1 MTGSATG
8 STSLAARSA
17 EATTYLARVDAAL
30 ADLPADDRGELLD
43 ELAAHLDELAAEGD
57 GPLESRLGTPEE
69 YAAELR
75 SSAGLP
81 PVAGAGRAARQLT
94 RLAMRWEDLR
104 RRPVTRTTA
113 GFLGAVRPVWWV
125 LRAWVLLG
133 MLTWFGQ
140 PHWWPSLV
148 VVPDVGPGPVSV
160 LALVVAVVASV
171 QLGRRGRPRS
181 RAAAGLLL
189 AGNVVLALGLWPVLL
204 TMNEAV
210 HTGAYDEYAY
220 GATPEY
226 VALPPSDG
234 VWANDQQVWNV
245 YAYDSAG
252 TLLHDVRLYD
262 QDGTP
267 ISLGLAPD
275 GTRKPVVDG
284 AGRLVQNAY
293 PYRYVEAD
301 GTVADPDAGPP
312 VDAPPLVGVD
322 APTETSPTPTPTPTP
337 TAAPTADRE
346 R

>member
-8 STSLAARSA
+8 STVLARSA

-30 ADLPADDRGELLD
+30 ADLPSEDRSELLE

-57 GPLESRLGTPEE
+57 VALETRLGTPEE

-81 PVAGAGRAARQLT
+81 PVAGAGRTAGPLT
-94 RLAMRWEDLR
+94 RLAARWEDLR
-104 RRPVTRTTA
+104 RRPVTRTTVA
-113 GFLGAVRPVWWV
+113 FLATVRPAWWV

-140 PHWWPSLV
+140 PHWWGSLV
-148 VVPDVGPGPVSV
+148 VVPDIGPGPVSV
-160 LALVVAVVASV
+160 VALVAAVVASV
-171 QLGRRGRPRS
+171 QLGRRGRPRG

-189 AGNVVLALGLWPVLL
+189 AGNVVLALAVWPVLL
-204 TMNEAV
+204 TLDDAV
-210 HTGAYDEYAY
+210 HSGAYNDYAY
-220 GATPEY
+220 GSTGPEY
-226 VALPPSDG
+226 VALPPSEG
-234 VWANDQQVWNV
+234 VWVGGQQVWNV
-245 YAYDSAG
+245 YAYDAAG
-252 TLLHDVRLYD
+252 NLLHDVRLYD

-301 GTVADPDAGPP
+301 GTVADPDAGPA
-312 VDAPPLVGVD
+312 VDAPALVG
-322 APTETSPTPTPTPTP
+322 AQTTTEPSPTPTPTPTP
-337 TAAPTADRE
+337 TADRK

>member
-8 STSLAARSA
+8 STVLAARSA

-30 ADLPADDRGELLD
+30 ADLPSDDRSELLE
-43 ELAAHLDELAAEGD
+43 ELAGHLDELAAEG
-57 GPLESRLGTPEE
+57 GVALEARLGTPEE

-81 PVAGAGRAARQLT
+81 PVAGAGRAARQLS
-94 RLAMRWEDLR
+94 RLAARWDELR
-104 RRPVTRTTA
+104 RRPVTRTTTA
-113 GFLGAVRPVWWV
+113 FLVSLRPAWWV

-140 PHWWPSLV
+140 PHWWGSLV

-160 LALVVAVVASV
+160 VALVAAVVASV

-181 RAAAGLLL
+181 RTAAGLLL
-189 AGNVVLALGLWPVLL
+189 AGNVVLALGVWPVLL
-204 TMNEAV
+204 TLNEAV
-210 HTGAYDEYAY
+210 HTGAYNDYAY
-220 GATPEY
+220 GSSGPEY
-226 VALPPSDG
+226 VTLPPSEG

-245 YAYDSAG
+245 YAYDAAG
-252 TLLHDVRLYD
+252 NLLHDVRLYD

-293 PYRYVEAD
+293 PYRYVEPD
-301 GTVADPDAGPP
+301 GTVADPDAGPA

-322 APTETSPTPTPTPTP
+322 APAETTPTPTP
-337 TAAPTADRE
+337 TATATADRK